1 MAVGQQEEGLI
12 ALVLNDGQEALE
24 FLLREKLHPAGAAPR
39 VGYEW
44 FLWGSHILDRIP
56 VLSDAVDPQARKSA
70 ENRPHE
76 EAGFLLYCLIVGE
89 RISRTPRSVAM

>member
-1 MAVGQQEEGLI
+1 VAVGQQEEGLI

-44 FLWGSHILDRIP
+44 FLWGSHILDRIT
-56 VLSDAVDPQARKSA
+56 VLSDFGKSRVYKYA
-70 ENRPHE
+70 QNRPLQVSH
-76 EAGFLLYCLIVGE
+76 FLL
-89 RISRTPRSVAM
+89 